1 MDALVGYG
9 SDSDSEEEA
18 EEKVEKGGVEDE
30 GVTDGHPIRNN
41 SPRTKD
47 REDDND
53 EEGDE
58 DTTTMSHGGG
68 RVRSFP
74 HVEGNFATHVY
85 VPVEFPRGGS
95 RRALTEALT
104 AFKTRMPSLQP
115 CGSSTVSPSSPAAAA
130 AAAAGPSSSP
140 AMEHQDGDHLHDKHV
155 ARDEHALLPRELHVS
170 LSRVFPIRWRRR
182 DSLLASLRRHL
193 SALRECFDADVG
205 PHFRWVV
212 VQVEFG

>member
-1 MDALVGYG
+1 MDAIVGYG
-9 SDSDSEEEA
+9 SDGEEEE
-18 EEKVEKGGVEDE
+18 EEKVEKVEDE
-30 GVTDGHPIRNN
+30 GVTDGHPIKKN
-41 SPRTKD
+41 SIRTKD
-47 REDDND
+47 REEDND
-53 EEGDE
+53 EEDNDE
-58 DTTTMSHGGG
+58 DMTTVSHGGG

-95 RRALTEALT
+95 RRALTEALA

-115 CGSSTVSPSSPAAAA
+115 CGSSTISPSSSAA

-140 AMEHQDGDHLHDKHV
+140 AVKHQDDKHV
-155 ARDEHALLPRELHVS
+155 ARDENALLPRELHVS

-193 SALRECFDADVG
+193 SALRESFAADVG
-205 PHFRWVV
+205 PHFRWGGAGWNSVDPCA
-212 VQVEFG
+212 